1 MAVTVLKDASGLLT
15 WASIVG
21 DFSLAESERIIT
33 ARSVLST
40 GALGP
45 KWGRYGAA
53 RLLLGQPSVS
63 RLFLGHCRCREMKLP
78 ERGDYDSIAL
88 LRHEGVVSDLFL
100 CSMELDR
107 QCIRAN

>member
-1 MAVTVLKDASGLLT
+1 MAVTVLKGASGLLT
-15 WASIVG
+15 WALIVG

-45 KWGRYGAA
+45 KWGRFGAA
-53 RLLLGQPSVS
+53 RLLLGQPAVS
-63 RLFLGHCRCREMKLP
+63 TLFLGHFHCREMKSL
-78 ERGDYDSIAL
+78 ERGDGDLIAL
-88 LRHEGVVSDLFL
+88 LRHEGVVSGLFL

-107 QCIRAN
+107 RCIRAN